1 MTCEQIVDLLVEYVE
16 GELPP
21 EARARVE
28 SHVTECPDCEHF
40 VNTYRAT
47 ISLAETAFTQTMPPE
62 AKTAME
68 EQLRK
73 AIGGEG

>member
-16 GELPP
+16 GELLPD
-21 EARARVE
+21 ASAQVE

-40 VNTYRAT
+40 VNTYKAT
-47 ISLAETAFTQTMPPE
+47 ISLAETAFTQAMPAE
-62 AKTAME
+62 VKTAME